1 MQTPEVI
8 YQYLLQY
15 TDGTDDSDEAVER
28 ANQALYALMD
38 LLDEAGRGGIFS
50 AKDIPVLWNVVVR
63 MELELEDEDSY
74 NIEWSVKDQLLE
86 LIMNLVCMDG
96 VSKWADTLAEMV
108 DQGRQID
115 RAYMKTAV
123 EHLLSFFLFGKTGE
137 EGQNEAENRIAFG
150 EALQRKIPDCRQML
164 LTYCEAYLDAWMDD
178 YSVTRR
184 ECRKLEAA
192 ARQAG
197 WDVAQF
203 CLQFYCPEAD
213 TGWRAK
219 HQRHLLEAAL
229 HLNLP
234 LYRFYTVLLEQRGEQ
249 MDFREIFR

>member
-50 AKDIPVLWNVVVR
+50 AKDIPALWNVVVR

-123 EHLLSFFLFGKTGE
+123 EHLLSFSFSAKRVKRDRTKRKTELPLGRPCSGRSRTAGKCCLHTARLIWTHGWTTTPLRGE
-137 EGQNEAENRIAFG
+137 SAGS
-150 EALQRKIPDCRQML
+150 
-164 LTYCEAYLDAWMDD
+164 W
-178 YSVTRR
+178 RR
-184 ECRKLEAA
+184 PPG
-192 ARQAG
+192 RQAG
-197 WDVAQF
+197 M
-203 CLQFYCPEAD
+203 
-213 TGWRAK
+213 WRNSACSSTVRR
-219 HQRHLLEAAL
+219 QIQAGGPSISGTCWR
-229 HLNLP
+229 P
-234 LYRFYTVLLEQRGEQ
+234 LCT
-249 MDFREIFR
+249 

>member
-50 AKDIPVLWNVVVR
+50 AKDIPALWNVVVR

-150 EALQRKIPDCRQML
+150 EALQRKIPDSRQML

-184 ECRKLEAA
+184 GGRP
-192 ARQAG
+192 AG
-197 WDVAQF
+197 GLGCGAI
-203 CLQFYCPEAD
+203 
-213 TGWRAK
+213 
-219 HQRHLLEAAL
+219 
-229 HLNLP
+229 LP
-234 LYRFYTVLLEQRGEQ
+234 AVLLSGGRYRLEGQASAAPAGGRSAPEPAAVSLLYSAFGAE
-249 MDFREIFR
+249 R